1 VITGIAVVITGITIV
16 ITRIAIVVTKRITL
30 GTAEAGA
37 SELSEL
43 QDASCDERVVR
54 CPEVFRGGVGARRA
68 ELVEPR
74 AWNSCVTLLRSVM

>member
-1 VITGIAVVITGITIV
+1 MLRVSRHRDHPDRRIVITQIVITGIAVVITGITIV

-43 QDASCDERVVR
+43 
-54 CPEVFRGGVGARRA
+54 
-68 ELVEPR
+68 
-74 AWNSCVTLLRSVM
+74 

>member
-1 VITGIAVVITGITIV
+1 MITGIAVVITGITIV

-43 QDASCDERVVR
+43 
-54 CPEVFRGGVGARRA
+54 
-68 ELVEPR
+68 
-74 AWNSCVTLLRSVM
+74 

>member
-1 VITGIAVVITGITIV
+1 MCPSMLRVSRHRDHPDRRIVITGIAVVITGITIV

-43 QDASCDERVVR
+43 
-54 CPEVFRGGVGARRA
+54 
-68 ELVEPR
+68 
-74 AWNSCVTLLRSVM
+74 